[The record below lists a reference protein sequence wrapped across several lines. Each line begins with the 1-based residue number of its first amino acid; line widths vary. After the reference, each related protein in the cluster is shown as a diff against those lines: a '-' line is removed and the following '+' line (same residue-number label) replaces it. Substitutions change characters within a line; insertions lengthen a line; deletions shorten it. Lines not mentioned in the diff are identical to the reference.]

1 MKVKKLN
8 QKKKSYKG
16 KNNAT
21 IVKNIG
27 KWLTIGLVVCEIF
40 YLIFNPQ
47 LAPNWFAA
55 AIILLLTSAMWAI
68 GAHPQ
73 FAVKVVTGQLW
84 SRNRNKRKR

>member
-8 QKKKSYKG
+8 QKQKSYRG
-16 KNNAT
+16 KNNAA

-27 KWLTIGLVVCEIF
+27 KWLTIGLAVCEIL
-40 YLIFNPQ
+40 YLIFDPQ
-47 LAPNWFAA
+47 LAPNWFVAVV
-55 AIILLLTSAMWAI
+55 ILLLTGAMWAI

-84 SRNRNKRKR
+84 SRKRNKRKR